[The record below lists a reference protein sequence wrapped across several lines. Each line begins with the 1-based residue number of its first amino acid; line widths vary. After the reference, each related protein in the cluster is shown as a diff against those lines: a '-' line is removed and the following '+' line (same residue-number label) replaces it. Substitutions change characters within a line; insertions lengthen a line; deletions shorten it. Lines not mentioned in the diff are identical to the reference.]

1 MGSHPRPFEL
11 LIAISVL
18 KNDTTILLFDTKN
31 EFNVFSVS
39 KIDTEKTQKKEK
51 KDMKQ
56 CPVCKTEIQDDVTL
70 CPLCHTRV
78 TSPITAQQIFY
89 KKSFKWSDISIILGF
104 CASIL
109 GCFNA
114 SFLLFP
120 LSLITSIIG
129 FQGNSTRKLAISQ
142 H

>member
-1 MGSHPRPFEL
+1 
-11 LIAISVL
+11 
-18 KNDTTILLFDTKN
+18 
-31 EFNVFSVS
+31 
-39 KIDTEKTQKKEK
+39 
-51 KDMKQ
+51 MKQ
-56 CPVCKTEIQDDVTL
+56 CPVCKTEVQDDVTL

-78 TSPITAQQIFY
+78 TSPITE
-89 KKSFKWSDISIILGF
+89 KSFKWSDISTILGF
-104 CASIL
+104 YASIL